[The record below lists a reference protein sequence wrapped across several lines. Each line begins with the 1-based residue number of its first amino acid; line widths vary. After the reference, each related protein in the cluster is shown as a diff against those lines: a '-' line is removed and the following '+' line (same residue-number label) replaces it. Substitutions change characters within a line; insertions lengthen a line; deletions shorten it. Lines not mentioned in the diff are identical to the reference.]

1 MGLPTLSNIERMSV
15 ADLKQWMTVA
25 ARGAGGIAITMQ
37 IINEIKRRGG
47 WVEPTG
53 GGGGTGSPKTNLS
66 GFDLWK
72 AQNYQ
77 NMLSLYNGPVGYNKI
92 YDFDTFLQ
100 EMYKAS
106 QQKVGI
112 PEDSSTWKD
121 SKLPGGYNPGYPTP
135 TTGSDGWPL
144 YPPPPVTNPPTPGW
158 KPDENTMDPRT
169 LPAWLFEQF
178 PENYSYYDNLS
189 KGLLDESW
197 QLQRQ
202 AMQVFNQRQKEMSQL
217 FNSETAALK
226 GTIADRTAKLDA
238 ALADAESRQNAGIAT
253 MGEGVNTYQ
262 RYLNEAMSLQNEA
275 LRANPLKYQHYID
288 TGTLPEE
295 VDSTLRTLR
304 DQTIAST
311 RAELDR
317 QKAQANA
324 ALKQRMSAM
333 GMQDSEYAAIQNAR
347 LAGEAGRTMAET
359 IEKQNAG
366 YLQARLQQPYEMQK
380 AAVSTMQSYNPFI
393 GNILAGG
400 AQQGS
405 NLQNMGKTQ
414 VDAATAMGQLQNN
427 AFSNVVGAANSAY
440 GNIMQAGHNQMQ
452 YPQAMFQMATALP
465 GNALNARQ
473 GYLDTML
480 NVWKTVLNN
489 DFSNAQLQAQKD
501 ANEGSWWDMIFG

>member
-1 MGLPTLSNIERMSV
+1 MSSQVITDRRITPGPNGELPF
-15 ADLKQWMTVA
+15 
-25 ARGAGGIAITMQ
+25 
-37 IINEIKRRGG
+37 NE
-47 WVEPTG
+47 
-53 GGGGTGSPKTNLS
+53 
-66 GFDLWK
+66 WK

-77 NMLSLYNGPVGYNKI
+77 KMLSLYNGPVGYNKI
-92 YDFDTFLQ
+92 YDFNTFLQ

-106 QQKVGI
+106 QQKVEVPRTDFLEQGSAPTPGWWDDI
-112 PEDSSTWKD
+112 FGPGPGPGYLTP
-121 SKLPGGYNPGYPTP
+121 LPGTGTSPGYPTP
-135 TTGSDGWPL
+135 TTNPGGWPL

-158 KPDENTMDPRT
+158 KPDANTMDPRT

-238 ALADAESRQNAGIAT
+238 ALANAESRQNAGIAT

-262 RYLNEAMSLQNEA
+262 RYLNEAMGLQNEA

-347 LAGEAGRTMAET
+347 LSGEAGRTMAET

-380 AAVSTMQSYNPFI
+380 AAISTMQSYNPFI

-440 GNIMQAGHNQMQ
+440 GNIMNAANQQMQ
-452 YPQAMFQMATALP
+452 YPAQMFQMATVLP